1 MVLPQP
7 VPAGMNRERRRCL
20 SYSAEFDTWCCG
32 GGGGGGGGG
41 HILRTRCQNAAA
53 AAATYYVLDVKM
65 CENQCN
71 CILNMERKQCGGTL
85 IILPSF
91 ANYSILALLDNVK
104 LAKMSFCSLYISEY
118 KNTSDIVF
126 LA

>member
-7 VPAGMNRERRRCL
+7 VPAYMNSERRRCL
-20 SYSAEFDTWCCG
+20 SQSAEFDTWCCG

-91 ANYSILALLDNVK
+91 ANYSILALLENVK
-104 LAKMSFCSLYISEY
+104 LLKS
-118 KNTSDIVF
+118 
-126 LA
+126 

>member
-7 VPAGMNRERRRCL
+7 VPAYMYRERRRCL
-20 SYSAEFDTWCCG
+20 SYSAEFDTRCCGG

-71 CILNMERKQCGGTL
+71 CILNMER
-85 IILPSF
+85 F
-91 ANYSILALLDNVK
+91 
-104 LAKMSFCSLYISEY
+104 LYAVY
-118 KNTSDIVF
+118 DMHHKH
-126 LA
+126 